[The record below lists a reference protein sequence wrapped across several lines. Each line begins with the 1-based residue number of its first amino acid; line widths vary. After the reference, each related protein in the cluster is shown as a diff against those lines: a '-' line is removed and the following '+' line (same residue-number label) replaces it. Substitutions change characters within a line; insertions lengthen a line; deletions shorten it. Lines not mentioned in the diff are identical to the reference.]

1 MNESNMENEKTPLY
15 VAFST
20 QKGGVGKTT
29 FTVLAASYLYYLK
42 SYDVAV
48 VDCDYP
54 QHSIAGMR
62 KRDAEQVGAD
72 EDYKRMAYEQF
83 TRLGKKA
90 YPVLCSSPEKAIAT
104 ADEYIAAGHV
114 PDIVFFD
121 LPGTVNSEGV
131 INSLAGMDYI
141 FTPISADKVVLES
154 SLSFAVAIHKLL
166 VKNEACRLAGLYLFW
181 NMVDG
186 REKTDLYTAY
196 DKTIKELEL
205 PLMKTFI
212 PDTKRYKKE
221 LVADRKAVFR
231 STLFP
236 ASRPL
241 VRGSNLEEL
250 ITEIVYYIKLK

>member
-1 MNESNMENEKTPLY
+1 MENEKTPLY

-42 SYDVAV
+42 GYDVVV

-62 KRDAEQVGAD
+62 KRDAEMVGED

-104 ADEYIAAGHV
+104 ADEYITAAANV

-131 INSLAGMDYI
+131 INSLSGVDYI
-141 FTPISADKVVLES
+141 FTPIAADRVVLES

-166 VKNEACRLAGLYLFW
+166 VKNEACRLKGLHLFW

-186 REKTDLYTAY
+186 REKTDLYTMY
-196 DKTIKELEL
+196 EQTIKELEL
-205 PLMKTFI
+205 PLMNVFI
-212 PDTKRYKKE
+212 PDTKRFKKE
-221 LVADRKAVFR
+221 LDAQRKTVFR

-236 ASRPL
+236 ADKRL
-241 VRGSNLEEL
+241 VKGSNMEEL
-250 ITEIVYYIKLK
+250 ITEIGYLIKLH

>member
-1 MNESNMENEKTPLY
+1 MENEKTPLY

-42 SYDVAV
+42 GYEVAV

-104 ADEYIAAGHV
+104 ADGYIAAGHV
-114 PDIVFFD
+114 PDIVF
-121 LPGTVNSEGV
+121 
-131 INSLAGMDYI
+131 
-141 FTPISADKVVLES
+141 
-154 SLSFAVAIHKLL
+154 
-166 VKNEACRLAGLYLFW
+166 
-181 NMVDG
+181 
-186 REKTDLYTAY
+186 
-196 DKTIKELEL
+196 
-205 PLMKTFI
+205 
-212 PDTKRYKKE
+212 
-221 LVADRKAVFR
+221 
-231 STLFP
+231 STCP
-236 ASRPL
+236 AR
-241 VRGSNLEEL
+241 
-250 ITEIVYYIKLK
+250 

>member
-42 SYDVAV
+42 GYDVAV

-131 INSLAGMDYI
+131 INSLAGMVHLHPPH
-141 FTPISADKVVLES
+141 FSRQGGAGKQPVVCCGYPQAAGEERSLPTCRAVPLLE
-154 SLSFAVAIHKLL
+154 HGG
-166 VKNEACRLAGLYLFW
+166 RAGE
-181 NMVDG
+181 N
-186 REKTDLYTAY
+186 
-196 DKTIKELEL
+196 
-205 PLMKTFI
+205 
-212 PDTKRYKKE
+212 
-221 LVADRKAVFR
+221 
-231 STLFP
+231 
-236 ASRPL
+236 RPL
-241 VRGSNLEEL
+241 HRLRQDD
-250 ITEIVYYIKLK
+250 

>member
-1 MNESNMENEKTPLY
+1 M
-15 VAFST
+15 
-20 QKGGVGKTT
+20 
-29 FTVLAASYLYYLK
+29 SYLYYLK
-42 SYDVAV
+42 GYDVAV

-104 ADEYIAAGHV
+104 ADEYVATAGHV

-154 SLSFAVAIHKLL
+154 SLSFAMAIQKLL
-166 VKNEACRLAGLYLFW
+166 VRNEACRLAGLYLFW

-186 REKTDLYTAY
+186 REKTDLYAAY
-196 DKTIKELEL
+196 DKTIKELNC
-205 PLMKTFI
+205 
-212 PDTKRYKKE
+212 R
-221 LVADRKAVFR
+221 
-231 STLFP
+231 
-236 ASRPL
+236 
-241 VRGSNLEEL
+241 
-250 ITEIVYYIKLK
+250 